1 VKLCNMAKVGMS
13 STVRILGPGRMSGVL
28 NLPGDKSI
36 SHRVAMLAALAA
48 GPSTIGGFASSA
60 DCASTL
66 GCIQQ
71 LGVEV
76 ERARQA
82 IVIRGR
88 GLRGL
93 APSSERARLDAG
105 NSGSTMRMLAGILA
119 AQPFTSELDGD
130 PSLRRRPMRRIIEP
144 LSLMGSTIEAREEN
158 FPPLTITG
166 GPLRAI
172 SYNSPVASA
181 QVKTC
186 VLLAGL
192 FAEGAT
198 SYAEPA
204 ASRNHTELMLGEFGA
219 AVEIEAGDS
228 ARVTVQGGTE
238 LTPLDYEVPG
248 DLSSAAFFVAGATVL
263 PGSQIVLRRVG
274 LNPTRTAFIEV
285 LNSLGASIK
294 KQNVTSY
301 RGELIGDLVVTSSTL
316 RTDQNG
322 TVISGPMIPNLIDEI
337 PVLAVLATQVEGRV
351 EVRGARELRIKESDR
366 IRSVV
371 SGIRALGGQIEE
383 FDDGFGIEGPRQLT
397 GGRVDSAGDHR
408 IAMAFSIAGLIASG
422 STEIV
427 EADCAAVSCPEF
439 YELLKAVAG
448 SNAIDTAC
456 AYE

>member
-13 STVRILGPGRMSGVL
+13 SSVRILGPGRMSGAL

-48 GPSTIGGFASSA
+48 GPSTIRGFASSA

-66 GCIQQ
+66 GCIEK

-88 GLRGL
+88 GLRGMKPL
-93 APSSERARLDAG
+93 GETVRLDAG

-144 LSLMGSTIEAREEN
+144 LSLMGSTIEAREGN

-166 GPLRAI
+166 GQLRAI
-172 SYNSPVASA
+172 NYNSPVASA

-192 FAEGAT
+192 FAEGT
-198 SYAEPA
+198 TGYAEPA
-204 ASRNHTELMLGEFGA
+204 ASRNHTELMLRQFGG
-219 AVEIEAGDS
+219 AVEVEPDDS
-228 ARVTVQGGTE
+228 TRVTVRGGNE

-285 LNSLGASIK
+285 LNSLGASINRD
-294 KQNVTSY
+294 NVTSY
-301 RGELIGDLVVTSSTL
+301 RGELIGDLVVTASPL
-316 RTDQNG
+316 RADRGG
-322 TVISGPMIPNLIDEI
+322 TTISGPMIPNLIDEI
-337 PVLAVLATQVEGRV
+337 PVLAVVATQVEGRV

-383 FDDGFGIEGPRQLT
+383 FEDGFGIEGPQQLT
-397 GGRVDSAGDHR
+397 SGRVDSNGDHR
-408 IAMAFSIAGLIASG
+408 IAMAFSMAGLIASG

-439 YELLKAVAG
+439 YDLLRAVAG
-448 SNAIDTAC
+448 SKAVETA
-456 AYE
+456 

>member
-13 STVRILGPGRMSGVL
+13 SSVRILGPGRMSGAL
-28 NLPGDKSI
+28 NLLGDKSI

-48 GPSTIGGFASSA
+48 GPSTIRGFASSA

-66 GCIQQ
+66 GCIEK

-88 GLRGL
+88 GLRGMKPL
-93 APSSERARLDAG
+93 GETVRLDAG

-144 LSLMGSTIEAREEN
+144 LSLMGSTIEAREGN

-166 GPLRAI
+166 GQLLAI
-172 SYNSPVASA
+172 NYNSPVASA

-192 FAEGAT
+192 FAEGT
-198 SYAEPA
+198 TRYAEPA
-204 ASRNHTELMLGEFGA
+204 TSRNHTELMLREFGA
-219 AVEIEAGDS
+219 TVEVEADDS
-228 ARVTVQGGTE
+228 TCVTVRGGTE

-248 DLSSAAFFVAGATVL
+248 DLSSAAFFVTGATVL
-263 PGSQIVLRRVG
+263 PGSQLVLRRVG

-285 LNSLGASIK
+285 LNSLGASINRD
-294 KQNVTSY
+294 NVTSY
-301 RGELIGDLVVTSSTL
+301 RGELIGDLVVTASPL
-316 RTDQNG
+316 RADRGG
-322 TVISGPMIPNLIDEI
+322 TTISGPMIPNLIDEI
-337 PVLAVLATQVEGRV
+337 PVLAVVATQVEGRV

-383 FDDGFGIEGPRQLT
+383 FEDGFGIEGPQQLT
-397 GGRVDSAGDHR
+397 GGRVNSAGDHR